1 MKRIE
6 TKSFKKLSSDL
17 NTHPPVPGDVDS
29 GAKKTKDKKKKKLY
43 QKNREVEDISV
54 DELS

>member
-6 TKSFKKLSSDL
+6 TKSFRKLSSDL
-17 NTHPPVPGDVDS
+17 ITHPPVPGEDDGS
-29 GAKKTKDKKKKKLY
+29 KKTKDKKKKKLY